1 VEPVSGAP
9 PPAAAPSVPIAGGP
23 SGTSGAGGPFSTRTI
38 VAIVGTGIAGFL
50 LFLLLTAYAGH
61 LRGGGGDPRA
71 HALSKTAVGFHG
83 LVRLVEL
90 SGGRSRM
97 VRSEDEHHTRD
108 LLVVMVEASTVRERL
123 AELLERRR
131 FLPTLVIL
139 PKWQVRRDPARPGRV
154 VSGGTLPGFVAGRAL
169 GDEGRIRVDSG
180 AGGGARLF
188 GSSYFEGI
196 AAPAPHALQV
206 ATGRSLT
213 PLLSGGGGAVVA
225 QMGEAPHYLVVDPD
239 MMNNHGLANPERA
252 LAAIQ
257 MLGLMSGKETR
268 EVAFDLTLNGIGTG
282 RSALRL
288 VFEPPFLPLTIAL
301 FLAALLAGLHGA
313 FRFGPEAREERAIAL
328 GKEALVENSSALF
341 RIARREH
348 RTGGAYA
355 ELIREAA
362 ARDSAAHL
370 ALQDA
375 ELDAYLDRVSPAGGP
390 SFSELA
396 GRARRAG
403 TRAELVAA
411 ARALFQ
417 WKKDIIS

>member
-1 VEPVSGAP
+1 MSGAP
-9 PPAAAPSVPIAGGP
+9 APAAATLVT
-23 SGTSGAGGPFSTRTI
+23 GTPDTAAPGGPFSTRTI
-38 VAIVGTGIAGFL
+38 VALVATGIAGFL

-97 VRSEDEHHTRD
+97 VRSEEEHHTRD
-108 LLVVMVEASTVRERL
+108 LLVVMVEASTEPARL
-123 AELLERRR
+123 AELLQRRQS
-131 FLPTLVIL
+131 LPTLVIL

-154 VSGGTLPGFVAGRAL
+154 LSGGTLPGFVAGRAL
-169 GDEGRIRVDSG
+169 GNEDRIRIEGG

-206 ATGRSLT
+206 ATGRTLT
-213 PLLSGGGGAVVA
+213 PLLSAGSGAVVA
-225 QMGEAPHYLVVDPD
+225 QFGEAPHYLLADPD
-239 MMNNHGLANPERA
+239 LMNNHGLANPERA

-257 MLGLMSGKETR
+257 MLGLMSGEETQH
-268 EVAFDLTLNGIGTG
+268 VAFDLTLNGIGTG
-282 RSALRL
+282 RSPLRL

-313 FRFGPEAREERAIAL
+313 FRFGAPAESSRALAF
-328 GKEALVENSSALF
+328 GKSQLVENSAGLF
-341 RIARREH
+341 KLARREH
-348 RTGGAYA
+348 RAGAAYA
-355 ELIREAA
+355 ELVRETA
-362 ARDSAAHL
+362 ARESGAHL
-370 ALQDA
+370 ALRDA
-375 ELDAYLDRVSPAGGP
+375 ELDAYLDRVSPEGRP
-390 SFSELA
+390 RFSELA
-396 GRARRAG
+396 DRARNA
-403 TRAELVAA
+403 ADPSQLLAA

-417 WKKDIIS
+417 WKKDLIK